1 MIEIFVKASKGAL
14 MTSYETSR
22 LFGVSVL
29 TFATL
34 FFSSQLA
41 LAQFSQQGPKLV
53 GTFAVGDPEQGFSVA
68 LSADGNTAIVGGPW
82 DNSQA
87 GAAWVY
93 TLSGGVWTQQGSKLV
108 PTDPVGPS
116 QYGGSVAL
124 SADGNTAIVGGALD
138 NSGTGAAWVFT
149 RSGGLWAQQGSKL
162 VGIGTIGGD
171 YQGIS
176 VALSADGNTAIVGA
190 PRDTFGTGAAWVYT
204 RSDGVWSQQGS
215 KLVGTGAAGPAKQ
228 GTSVALSADGNTAV
242 VGGPYD
248 NLAGPLSVGAAWAF
262 VRNGGVW
269 TEQGNKLVGTGATG
283 NAAQG
288 TSVAISG
295 DGYTALLGGPWDNTA
310 AGTFLGYGAAW
321 VFTQP
326 ALQVKPNSNITASGT
341 HGGPFSPSSFK
352 YTLSASKD
360 SVSYAITA
368 PSWLTVSSKSGTLS
382 TSPKPIT
389 FTINSSAHS
398 LAPNTYAGSVSLHN
412 TVSGAGDTS
421 LVAT

>member
-1 MIEIFVKASKGAL
+1 V
-14 MTSYETSR
+14 
-22 LFGVSVL
+22 
-29 TFATL
+29 
-34 FFSSQLA
+34 
-41 LAQFSQQGPKLV
+41 
-53 GTFAVGDPEQGFSVA
+53 
-68 LSADGNTAIVGGPW
+68 
-82 DNSQA
+82 
-87 GAAWVY
+87 
-93 TLSGGVWTQQGSKLV
+93 
-108 PTDPVGPS
+108 
-116 QYGGSVAL
+116 
-124 SADGNTAIVGGALD
+124 
-138 NSGTGAAWVFT
+138 
-149 RSGGLWAQQGSKL
+149 
-162 VGIGTIGGD
+162 
-171 YQGIS
+171 
-176 VALSADGNTAIVGA
+176 
-190 PRDTFGTGAAWVYT
+190 WVYT

-262 VRNGGVW
+262 VRNGGAW
-269 TEQGNKLVGTGATG
+269 TQRGNKLVGTGATG

-326 ALQVKPNSNITASGT
+326 ALQVKPNSNIAASGT

-352 YTLSASKD
+352 YMLSASKD

-398 LAPNTYAGSVSLHN
+398 LAPNTYASNVSLHN

-421 LVAT
+421 LAATLIVNPKDYKLTVGALPAADGSITGGGEVPEGSSTTVTATPHSGFQFVRWTENGRQVSTSSSHTFTMPSNAVTVIAHFQKN

>member
-1 MIEIFVKASKGAL
+1 V
-14 MTSYETSR
+14 
-22 LFGVSVL
+22 
-29 TFATL
+29 
-34 FFSSQLA
+34 
-41 LAQFSQQGPKLV
+41 
-53 GTFAVGDPEQGFSVA
+53 
-68 LSADGNTAIVGGPW
+68 
-82 DNSQA
+82 
-87 GAAWVY
+87 WVY
-93 TLSGGVWTQQGSKLV
+93 TH
-108 PTDPVGPS
+108 
-116 QYGGSVAL
+116 
-124 SADGNTAIVGGALD
+124 
-138 NSGTGAAWVFT
+138 
-149 RSGGLWAQQGSKL
+149 
-162 VGIGTIGGD
+162 
-171 YQGIS
+171 
-176 VALSADGNTAIVGA
+176 
-190 PRDTFGTGAAWVYT
+190 
-204 RSDGVWSQQGS
+204 SDGVWSQQGS

-269 TEQGNKLVGTGATG
+269 TQQGNKLVGTGATG

-288 TSVAISG
+288 TSIAISG

-341 HGGPFSPSSFK
+341 HGGSFSPSSFK

-382 TSPKPIT
+382 TSPKSIT
-389 FTINSSAHS
+389 FTVNSSAHS
-398 LAPNTYAGSVSLHN
+398 LAPNTYVGSVSLHN

-421 LVAT
+421 LVATLIVNPKDYKLTVSASPAADGSVTGGGEVPEGSSTTVTATAHSGFQFVQWTENGRQVSTSSSYTFTMPSNAVAVIAHFQKN

>member
-1 MIEIFVKASKGAL
+1 MLNLVSTLLVLFCWATAGADKQPVAEAGTEFPVSTADSLLRDITTGPVAHGARFTRGGLCLIEIFVKASKGAL

-93 TLSGGVWTQQGSKLV
+93 ILSGGVWTQQGSKLV

-162 VGIGTIGGD
+162 GCG
-171 YQGIS
+171 Q
-176 VALSADGNTAIVGA
+176 
-190 PRDTFGTGAAWVYT
+190 R
-204 RSDGVWSQQGS
+204 
-215 KLVGTGAAGPAKQ
+215 
-228 GTSVALSADGNTAV
+228 
-242 VGGPYD
+242 
-248 NLAGPLSVGAAWAF
+248 
-262 VRNGGVW
+262 
-269 TEQGNKLVGTGATG
+269 
-283 NAAQG
+283 
-288 TSVAISG
+288 
-295 DGYTALLGGPWDNTA
+295 
-310 AGTFLGYGAAW
+310 
-321 VFTQP
+321 
-326 ALQVKPNSNITASGT
+326 
-341 HGGPFSPSSFK
+341 
-352 YTLSASKD
+352 
-360 SVSYAITA
+360 
-368 PSWLTVSSKSGTLS
+368 
-382 TSPKPIT
+382 
-389 FTINSSAHS
+389 
-398 LAPNTYAGSVSLHN
+398 
-412 TVSGAGDTS
+412 
-421 LVAT
+421 